1 MRQVQVEEAEARL
14 SELLTEVK
22 NGETIAIMEDG
33 NNLAHLVP
41 AGQQEYLERQR
52 AVERFRE
59 RCAGWER
66 VEVTMEE
73 ILAWRHEGHRV

>member
-22 NGETIAIMEDG
+22 KGETIAIMEDG
-33 NNLAHLVP
+33 KNVAHLVP
-41 AGQQEYLERQR
+41 ADEQERLERQR

-59 RCAGWER
+59 RRAGWER
-66 VEVTMEE
+66 VEVTTEE
-73 ILAWRHEGHRV
+73 ILAWRHEGHQV